1 MLAITRGSPD
11 SISTMV
17 TKQIK
22 ELEVTKAKI
31 AALEKS
37 IAKRLSKELATL
49 HKNYG
54 FGSLGEFIR
63 ALKGASGTGS
73 RRKGRRGRPAKSADK
88 VKRRRRAVIT
98 DETRASVKKL
108 VEAGKTGSQIAKA
121 LGISLPSVQN
131 IKKAL
136 GLVKARA

>member
-1 MLAITRGSPD
+1 
-11 SISTMV
+11 MV

-31 AALEKS
+31 TALEKS
-37 IAKRLSKELATL
+37 IAKGLKRELAAL
-49 HKNYG
+49 PHQYG
-54 FGSLGEFIR
+54 FGSVAEF
-63 ALKGASGTGS
+63 LKAVKAVSGYGS
-73 RRKGRRGRPAKSADK
+73 FRKGRRSAGKVAKKA
-88 VKRRRRAVIT
+88 KRRRRAVIT
-98 DETRASVKKL
+98 DETRSSVKKL
-108 VEAGKTGSQIAKA
+108 VGSGKTGTQIAKA

>member
-1 MLAITRGSPD
+1 
-11 SISTMV
+11 MV

-31 AALEKS
+31 VALEKS
-37 IAKRLSKELATL
+37 IAKRLRKELSAL
-49 HKNYG
+49 HGKYG
-54 FGSLGEFIR
+54 FDSMDEFIS
-63 ALKGASGTGS
+63 ALKGASGGGS
-73 RRKGRRGRPAKSADK
+73 LKKGPRGKAAKAAGK
-88 VKRRRRAVIT
+88 AKRHKRSIIT

-108 VEAGKTGSQIAKA
+108 VESGKTGSQIAKS

-136 GLVKARA
+136 GLVKARS